1 MKSLLLCALLDL
13 TACVSTPEQ
22 ARYVL
27 MGQKRAELLSCLGVA
42 DLEEMRDGQEILVW
56 KQAVKGPSITIPTLF
71 SSPLSI
77 STQGECRAIA
87 TVRDGVVTRIV
98 YAGPARGLSGPNAD
112 CAPIVRGCVGR

>member
-1 MKSLLLCALLDL
+1 MKSLLLCALLGL
-13 TACVSTPEQ
+13 TACASTPEQ
-22 ARYVL
+22 ARHVL

-42 DLEEMRDGQEILVW
+42 DLEERRDGQEILVW
-56 KQAVKGPSITIPTLF
+56 KQAVKGPSITVPTLF

-87 TVRDGVVTRIV
+87 TVRDGMVTRIV